1 MMEQEK
7 TLFEALGIF
16 IKKMRS
22 VFQTL
27 CLREFGVNWEHLT
40 QKRFVTIVIEI
51 YGILKLIMVKDQ
63 RI

>member
-1 MMEQEK
+1 MEQEK

-27 CLREFGVNWEHLT
+27 CLREFGVN
-40 QKRFVTIVIEI
+40 
-51 YGILKLIMVKDQ
+51 
-63 RI
+63 